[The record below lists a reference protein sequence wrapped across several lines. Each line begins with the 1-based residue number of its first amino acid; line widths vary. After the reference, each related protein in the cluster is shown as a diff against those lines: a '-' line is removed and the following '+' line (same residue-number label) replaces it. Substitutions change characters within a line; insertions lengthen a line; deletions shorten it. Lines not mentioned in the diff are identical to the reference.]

1 MIPLD
6 YETENTSIK
15 FCRLQETS
23 PVCGK
28 NISSIKT
35 VTRKCEGKAV
45 KPRTKLTMK
54 IVLHN
59 K

>member
-15 FCRLQETS
+15 FC
-23 PVCGK
+23 GK
-28 NISSIKT
+28 DISSIKT

-54 IVLHN
+54 IVLHIN
-59 K
+59 KEGM

>member
-15 FCRLQETS
+15 F
-23 PVCGK
+23 CGK

-45 KPRTKLTMK
+45 KPRTKFLVTVF
-54 IVLHN
+54 IS
-59 K
+59 